1 MYQLRDYQQ
10 QLINQIF
17 SAWAEGNRRVMAQL
31 STGGGKTVIFAH
43 IARNFLEQG
52 EGWAYKA
59 LQEARAVQLT
69 LAV

>member
-1 MYQLRDYQQ
+1 MQYELRDYQE

-31 STGGGKTVIFAH
+31 SLGDWRYLAKHLGYK
-43 IARNFLEQG
+43 

-59 LQEARAVQLT
+59 LQDARAVQLS
-69 LAV
+69 LPI